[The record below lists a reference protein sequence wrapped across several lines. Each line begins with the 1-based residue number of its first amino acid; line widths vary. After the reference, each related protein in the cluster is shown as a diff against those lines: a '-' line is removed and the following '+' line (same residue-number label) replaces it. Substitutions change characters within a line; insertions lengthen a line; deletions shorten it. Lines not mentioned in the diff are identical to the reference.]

1 MTFGRFFST
10 RHLRTAVG
18 WVKTSAGGVA
28 ALILATLLARVMFA
42 SALGLGVDESYMVAA
57 GRRLQLSYF
66 DHPPIAWWMAW
77 DAAHLA
83 GSESAI
89 VVRLPFVVLFAVT
102 TWLMYR
108 VTAALFGSPAGLWA
122 AVLLNLV
129 PVFGVTTGTW
139 VLPDGPLLAALLG
152 ATACVIAALPS
163 KGRTAWGWWTGAGAC
178 AGLALCSKYSAA
190 LSIVGLVAFLFTEP
204 TSRRWLLRPQPYVA
218 GLIGLAIFAP
228 VLIWNAQHGWISF
241 LFQGRRAIG
250 EPHPLGLVFN
260 IGGQAV
266 FILPWIWAPLV
277 WCGLAA
283 VRRGPGD
290 KERWLLVCLAAPAIL
305 VFTAVSLWSNV
316 LFHWAA
322 PGYVML
328 LPLLGDAVARHWR
341 DSRPVRI
348 WLKATAAFVVFGV
361 IFFAS
366 EIRFNWLPEEIGG
379 FPLKNHSLDIV
390 DWTSLREELDNRG
403 FLNRPG
409 LVIAATRW
417 IDAGKIDYALG
428 GRSPVICL
436 GPDAR
441 QYGLVAKRNHY
452 AGNDVLIALPR
463 SSHDSAI
470 DQLRLLF
477 DWIEPVPAATVLH
490 AGRAAMT
497 VQLFIGHHL
506 HAAGAGLSDREG
518 SP

>member
-1 MTFGRFFST
+1 MASD
-10 RHLRTAVG
+10 RHGWLIRTIAA
-18 WVKTSAGGVA
+18 WTKTPGGAVA
-28 ALILATLLARVMFA
+28 ALILATFLARVMFA
-42 SALGLGVDESYMVAA
+42 SALGLGIDESYMVAA

-77 DAAHLA
+77 SAAHLA

-89 VVRLPFVVLFAVT
+89 AVRLPFVALFALT

-108 VTAALFGSPAGLWA
+108 VTAALFGAPAGLWA

-152 ATACVIAALPS
+152 ATACMIAALPS
-163 KGRTAWGWWTGAGAC
+163 DDRRAWGWWAGAGAC
-178 AGLALCSKYSAA
+178 VGLAFCSKYSAA
-190 LSIVGLVAFLFTEP
+190 LSIIGLVAFLFTES
-204 TSRRWLLRPQPYVA
+204 TCRRWLLRPQPYAA
-218 GLIGLAIFAP
+218 GLIALVIFAP
-228 VLIWNAQHGWISF
+228 VLIWNAQHGWVSF
-241 LFQGRRAIG
+241 LFQGGRAIG
-250 EPHPLGLVFN
+250 ELHPLGPVFN

-277 WCGLAA
+277 WCGVTAA
-283 VRRGPGD
+283 RRGPGD
-290 KERWLLVCLAAPAIL
+290 KARWLLVCLAAPAIL
-305 VFTAVSLWSNV
+305 VFTAASLWSNV
-316 LFHWAA
+316 LYHWAA

-328 LPLLGDAVARHWR
+328 VPLLGDAVARHWR
-341 DSRPVRI
+341 NRRPVRI
-348 WLKATAAFVVFGV
+348 WLKATAAIVVFGA

-366 EIRFNWLPEEIGG
+366 EVRFNWLPDEIAG
-379 FPLKNHSLDIV
+379 FPIKDHSLDIV
-390 DWTSLREELDNRG
+390 DWTSLREELSNRG
-403 FLNRPG
+403 FLDRPG

-428 GRSPVICL
+428 GRVPVICL

-441 QYGLVAKRNHY
+441 QYGLIAKRDDY

-463 SSHDSAI
+463 GSRNSVVDEF
-470 DQLRLLF
+470 RLLF
-477 DWIEPVPAATVLH
+477 DRIKPIPPATVLH
-490 AGRAAMT
+490 AGWTAMS
-497 VQLFIGHHL
+497 VPLFIGHHL